1 MKIWLVAT
9 LAILSLSGCSQD
21 SEVTPAA
28 ADAATANEFVTRV
41 NREMKDMSLASGAT
55 EWLWATHISHDTG
68 ILVELSRQKEAQWH
82 GKTIAESL
90 AFQDEA
96 MLPATRR
103 ALNLLKLQTENPAP
117 STPEKQVELSKL
129 AIDIEGMYGAGEY
142 CPEDGSVCLAGA
154 DLEELIGETR
164 DYDKA
169 LDYWLGWRKVSVPMR
184 DPFTRMVELTNEG
197 ARSLGYANLGK
208 LWQSDYDL
216 PAADFRAETER
227 LWSQVEPLYKE
238 LHCHVR
244 ARLSAHYGEDKVP
257 PGQTIPAHIL
267 GNMWGQTWQPIY
279 DLVAPFP
286 ELPDTDA
293 SKVLVENNYSPQ
305 DMVRSAEEFYVSLG
319 FDQLPPSFWERSQF
333 TKPRDREVQ
342 CHASAWGLEGGKDLR
357 LKMCI
362 YPTYEDLQDIYHE
375 LGHLFYFRAYSHQPP
390 VFQDG
395 AHNGFHEAVGNTVM
409 LAMTP
414 EYLQSKGL
422 IEQAVVS
429 EEAVINDQML
439 RALTDLAVLPWTKL
453 VDEWR
458 WQVFSGEIG
467 EDQYN
472 SAWWQLR
479 EKYQGLS
486 APVERTENDFDP
498 GAKIHVAVN
507 QSYSRYFLA
516 QILQFQFLQ
525 AMCDTAGHTG
535 PLHECSFYGS
545 KEAGA
550 KLEAMLSAGQSQ
562 PWQDSLEELTG
573 TRQMDASA
581 ITEYF
586 QPLLGWLKIQ
596 NAERSCGW

>member
-103 ALNLLKLQTENPAP
+103 ALDLLKLQTENPAP

-208 LWQSDYDL
+208 LWQSDYDM

-305 DMVRSAEEFYVSLG
+305 DMVRSAEEFYISLG

-439 RALTDLAVLPWTKL
+439 RALTDLACCPGPNWLTSGGGRSSRARLGKTNTTAPGGNCAKNIKACRHLSNAPKMTSIPAPRFMSQSTNPTVAIFWHRFCSFNFCKQCAIQRAIPGPCTNAPSTAVRKL
-453 VDEWR
+453 ALNWR
-458 WQVFSGEIG
+458 QC
-467 EDQYN
+467 
-472 SAWWQLR
+472 
-479 EKYQGLS
+479 S
-486 APVERTENDFDP
+486 APAKASPGRTVWRN
-498 GAKIHVAVN
+498 
-507 QSYSRYFLA
+507 SREHGKWMPARSPSIF
-516 QILQFQFLQ
+516 
-525 AMCDTAGHTG
+525 
-535 PLHECSFYGS
+535 
-545 KEAGA
+545 
-550 KLEAMLSAGQSQ
+550 
-562 PWQDSLEELTG
+562 SLFWDG
-573 TRQMDASA
+573 
-581 ITEYF
+581 
-586 QPLLGWLKIQ
+586 
-596 NAERSCGW
+596 

>member
-21 SEVTPAA
+21 TEVTPAA
-28 ADAATANEFVTRV
+28 ADAATANQFVTRV

-68 ILVELSRQKEAQWH
+68 LLVELSRQKEAQWH
-82 GKTIAESL
+82 SKTVAESL
-90 AFQDEA
+90 AFEDEA

-103 ALNLLKLQTENPAP
+103 ALDLLKLQTENPAP
-117 STPEKQVELSKL
+117 PTPEKQVELSKL

-197 ARSLGYANLGK
+197 AKSLGYANLGK
-208 LWQSDYDL
+208 LWQSDYDM

-545 KEAGA
+545 AEAGA
-550 KLEAMLSAGQSQ
+550 KLKAMLSAGQSQ

-586 QPLLGWLKIQ
+586 QPLLAWLKVQ

>member
-28 ADAATANEFVTRV
+28 ADAETANQFVTRV

-103 ALNLLKLQTENPAP
+103 ALDLLKLQTENPAP

-208 LWQSDYDL
+208 LWQSDYDM

-305 DMVRSAEEFYVSLG
+305 DMVRSAEEFYISLG

>member
-28 ADAATANEFVTRV
+28 ADAETANQFVTRV

-103 ALNLLKLQTENPAP
+103 ALDLLKLQTENPAP

-208 LWQSDYDL
+208 LWQSDYDM

-305 DMVRSAEEFYVSLG
+305 DMVRSAEEFYISLG

-586 QPLLGWLKIQ
+586 QPLLGWLEVQ